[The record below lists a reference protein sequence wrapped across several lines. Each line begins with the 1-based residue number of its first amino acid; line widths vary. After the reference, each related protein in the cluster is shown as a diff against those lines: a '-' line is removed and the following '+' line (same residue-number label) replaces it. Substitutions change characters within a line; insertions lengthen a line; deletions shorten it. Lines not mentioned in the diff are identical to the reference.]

1 MANTYAD
8 RVQETSTT
16 TGTGTYDLAGPTT
29 GYQGFVAGAGDAAT
43 VTYLVTDG
51 TDWEVGTGVVTDAA
65 TDTLSRASIL
75 SSSNAGSA
83 VNWGAGTKTI
93 SLTLPASVFAAH
105 NRPIA
110 LISDTKAAGSDAGT
124 FTAGTDVTRTLN
136 TVDYDPDNI
145 VSLSSNQFTL
155 QAGTYRIQARAPV
168 HDVDFH
174 AAWLYNVTDAAT
186 PPGGE
191 GSSVYTASPYN
202 GSGDSYIDCVVTIA
216 SAKAFEIRHR
226 CTTTKT
232 INGLGAAA
240 SITWQQVKFCC
251 VKIKKL

>member
-29 GYQGFVAGAGDAAT
+29 GYQGFVAGAGDAST

-51 TDWEVGTGVVTDAA
+51 TDWEVGTGLVTDAA

-105 NRPIA
+105 DRPVA
-110 LISDTKAAGSDAGT
+110 FLSDVKS
-124 FTAGTDVTRTLN
+124 AGTDGGTATSGSWFTRALTEEA
-136 TVDYDPDNI
+136 DPDGI
-145 VSLSSNQFTL
+145 VTVSSNQFTL
-155 QAGTYRIQARAPV
+155 QAGTYEIKALAIAL
-168 HDVDFH
+168 DVDSHKIRLRNITDSTTDIVGLSTH
-174 AAWLYNVTDAAT
+174 AQDSNSTGTTAYL
-186 PPGGE
+186 E
-191 GSSVYTASPYN
+191 GLL
-202 GSGDSYIDCVVTIA
+202 TIA
-216 SAKAFEIRHR
+216 GAKVFELQHRVQVTSA
-226 CTTTKT
+226 T
-232 INGLGAAA
+232 LGQGVAGDFGEDEKYAL
-240 SITWQQVKFCC
+240 
-251 VKIKKL
+251 VKIKKRA